1 MNFIDKFRLDGKVAL
16 VNGGSRGIGE
26 AICHGLAEQGAHVV
40 VASRKLEGCEQVAGA
55 IRERG
60 FSAQAMACHGGK
72 TDQIDAVMAAIE
84 EQHGRLDVLINNAGT
99 NPYFGAVEDTPL
111 EAFDKVV
118 EVNYRGPFYFCEKA
132 VALMKKNGG
141 GNIVNVASINGLI
154 PGNLQGAYST
164 TKAALINVTKSFAL
178 ECGPHNIRCNALCPG
193 LVETKLA
200 SALTDDERLVNEI
213 TQRWP
218 LRRVGQ
224 PEDMVGAVLYM
235 ATDASAFM
243 TGQVMVVD
251 GGATNT
257 VL

>member
-40 VASRKLEGCEQVAGA
+40 VASRRIESCEKVAGE

-60 FSAQAMACHGGK
+60 FSAEAFACHGGK
-72 TDQIDAVMAAIE
+72 LEDIDTVMAHIE
-84 EQHGRLDVLINNAGT
+84 QTHGRLDVLINNAGT
-99 NPYFGAVEDTPL
+99 NPYFGAVEDTPI

-118 EVNYRGPFYFCEKA
+118 EVNYRGPFYLCEKA
-132 VALMKKNGG
+132 AQLMKQNGG
-141 GNIVNVASINGLI
+141 GNIVNVASINGI
-154 PGNLQGAYST
+154 VPGLLQGAYST

-193 LVETKLA
+193 LVDTKLA
-200 SALTDDERLVNEI
+200 SAITGNEELVKDV
-213 TQRWP
+213 TAKWP

-224 PEDMVGAVLYM
+224 PEDMVGAVLYL
-235 ATDASAFM
+235 ASDASSFM